1 MSSLR
6 LFDPSDRSTVGQ
18 PVVGPGGATSTSNP
32 FATAAALEIYAHGGN
47 AIDAAVAASL
57 TLNVAEPGSS
67 TLAGQAHITFRE
79 ARTGKYYYFDAFA
92 IAPGAAREDMYE
104 WIESPTQG
112 GYRFNCVGNK
122 NDTGHLAI
130 AVPAVLYGLSRMHSI
145 AGHLPW
151 RTVVQP
157 AIALARG
164 GFSVDKRIAD
174 AIKGAWDR
182 ICKYPETRRVF
193 GRPDGSPLQVG
204 DALVQPQLA
213 ETLEMVAAHGPDGF
227 YKGPVADAII
237 NEIQSNGGIMTHA
250 DLQAI
255 DRLLCQRDPIVGN
268 YRGYDVVTANLST
281 AGGVLLV
288 EMLNVLEGFEM
299 GPRASIPSMRSRL
312 NPEPNHVII
321 EAMRIG
327 FADRSESIGDPAFMK
342 VDLGRLLSKEY
353 AAMRRAEM
361 PRVDRLRPKCEL
373 PDSRDTT
380 HHSHVDDAGNVVAM
394 TQSVGDAFG
403 SAVVIPGTGVLM
415 NNIMKILDPR
425 PGRLNSIAPY
435 KKPLSTMTPALLI
448 KDGVAYMAVGSP
460 SGTRIVN
467 AVLQTLVNVID
478 FEMPLQA
485 AVEFPRLHWSGD
497 ELEVEGHFG
506 EAMASSLKAL
516 GHDPILK
523 KPWDAWFGTMMAV
536 GQLGDTGES
545 APRVIAVGDPRRKAV
560 AGVIARRKA

>member
-1 MSSLR
+1 MSSLN
-6 LFDPSDRSTVGQ
+6 LFDPNDRSTVGQ
-18 PVVGPGGATSTSNP
+18 PVVGPGGATSSSNP
-32 FATAAALEIYAHGGN
+32 FATAAALETYAHGGN
-47 AIDAAVAASL
+47 AIDAAIAASL

-67 TLAGQAHITFRE
+67 TLAGQAHITFRDGK
-79 ARTGKYYYFDAFA
+79 TGKYYYLDTFA
-92 IAPGAAREDMYE
+92 IAPGAAREDMFQ

-112 GYRFNCVGNK
+112 GYRFYCVGNK

-130 AVPAVLYGLSRMHSI
+130 AVPAVLHGLWRMHSI

-151 RTVVQP
+151 SRLVRP
-157 AIALARG
+157 AIALARH
-164 GFSVDKRIAD
+164 GFVVDGRMAD

-182 ICKYPETRRVF
+182 ISKYPETRRIF
-193 GRPDGSPLQVG
+193 GRPDGSPLQAG
-204 DALVQPQLA
+204 DALVQPELA
-213 ETLEMVAAHGPDGF
+213 ETLEIVAAKGVDGF
-227 YKGPVADAII
+227 YSGPVADAII
-237 NEIQSNGGIMTHA
+237 NEIQSNGGIMTHE
-250 DLQAI
+250 DLHAT

-268 YRGYDVVTANLST
+268 YRGFDVVTANLST

-299 GPRASIPSMRSRL
+299 GPKAHVASMRSRL

-321 EAMRIG
+321 EAMKIA
-327 FADRSESIGDPAFMK
+327 FADRSQSIGDPAYVK

-353 AAMRRAEM
+353 AAARRAEM
-361 PRVDRLRPKCEL
+361 SGVSHLKPNRDIPE
-373 PDSRDTT
+373 SSDTT
-380 HHSHVDDAGNVVAM
+380 HHSHVDDLGNIVAV

-403 SAVVIPGTGVLM
+403 SAVVIPGTGILM

-425 PGRLNSIAPY
+425 PGHLNSIAPY
-435 KKPLSTMTPALLI
+435 KKPLSTMTPTLLV
-448 KDGVAYMAVGSP
+448 KDGVPYMAVGSP

-497 ELEVEGHFG
+497 ELEVEGQFG
-506 EAMASSLKAL
+506 TAMAESLRAM
-516 GHDPILK
+516 GHDPIMK

-536 GQLGDTGES
+536 GQLGDTGKS
-545 APRVIAVGDPRRKAV
+545 AARVIAVGDPRRKAV
-560 AGVIARRKA
+560 PGVIARRKA